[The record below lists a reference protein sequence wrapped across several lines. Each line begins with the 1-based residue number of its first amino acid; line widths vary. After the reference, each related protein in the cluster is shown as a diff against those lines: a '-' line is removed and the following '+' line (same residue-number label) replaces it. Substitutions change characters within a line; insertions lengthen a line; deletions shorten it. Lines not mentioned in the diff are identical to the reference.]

1 MARSQHKIN
10 SSFVNIH
17 HALHSRMAG
26 AGHEISDAALRAV
39 ALARAARVSAG
50 RRSDEH
56 YRRLKRPPMWAGLP
70 PDSKGDPTAD
80 DTEGPDG
87 PVMAKSRP

>member
-1 MARSQHKIN
+1 
-10 SSFVNIH
+10 
-17 HALHSRMAG
+17 MAG

-70 PDSKGDPTAD
+70 RTLKDPTS
-80 DTEGPDG
+80 DTEEPVRRRKETPYLSAQRKGALPASPGGPPSTG
-87 PVMAKSRP
+87 QKT